1 MWFVSRCKED
11 HYLIPIKQIFVSRL
25 FLCAVI
31 NQVNRSF
38 RIESEAARL
47 KSYLEKKKRIILD
60 MWYFYNSF
68 LTLPNNMDCLS
79 SFHSVYCLFRHE
91 MQHFVHNLEGYLS
104 NQILNV
110 SWSEFQERLLN
121 VCSSLWVFW
130 NGFPPQ
136 EWVECIERNLI
147 TCVWTFYHSSSDHAC
162 FDHLS
167 RETCAKRSVVAKAFW
182 PSIVVARTP

>member
-11 HYLIPIKQIFVSRL
+11 HYLIPIKQIFVSRI

-47 KSYLEKKKRIILD
+47 KSYLEKKKNYPRYVILLEI
-60 MWYFYNSF
+60 S
-68 LTLPNNMDCLS
+68 LILPNNMECLS

-121 VCSSLWVFW
+121 VCSSLWVFLEW
-130 NGFPPQ
+130 ISPQ

-147 TCVWTFYHSSSDHAC
+147 TCVWTFYHLSSDHAC